1 MNLKKTAAL
10 LCVLA
15 ALFASAGCSN
25 KKDTVEPVGGNSANA
40 PAPTEPTLVTQMG
53 NVGEKSEVGKVE
65 VTVDKLY
72 RSEYY
77 AAQGSTL
84 TNIVFLEVTV
94 TNNSDEAI
102 DANMLT
108 SFEFYVDG
116 ELYNTSTLQAISS
129 TQKQFGADV
138 NMLTEPLEIG
148 DSQTGYIPAEVPNN
162 FQELTLYCY
171 PLGGADEHYDI
182 FQAITYDFTA
192 EDFEPLAKPALKDEN
207 AAEEETTEEKKKEA
221 SEEKSAEEE

>member
-1 MNLKKTAAL
+1 MNFKRISAMLLSAAMLCTA
-10 LCVLA
+10 
-15 ALFASAGCSN
+15 AGCSKN
-25 KKDTVEPVGGNSANA
+25 KDTVQPIGGENNGNSSASTA
-40 PAPTEPTLVTQMG
+40 PAPTEAALVTQQG
-53 NVGEKSEVGKVE
+53 IVGEKSEIGKVE

-77 AAQGSTL
+77 GAQDEAL

-108 SFEFYVDG
+108 SFEFHVDG
-116 ELYNTSTLQAISS
+116 ELYNTATLQAISS
-129 TQKQFGADV
+129 TQKQFGADA
-138 NMLTEPLEIG
+138 NLMTESLEPG

-162 FQELTLYCY
+162 FRELTLYCF

-182 FQAITYDFTA
+182 SQAIAYTFA
-192 EDFEPLAKPALKDEN
+192 AVDFEEIAMPSAQTEESTQEA
-207 AAEEETTEEKKKEA
+207 AAENTEE
-221 SEEKSAEEE
+221 